1 MSGQCGALLGRQHL
15 IDIGEKLR
23 QSLGGLVGQLQVRNA
38 RSFQSCPIDRVL
50 GQCLNSLRMSG
61 LQLRVHRQQVAH
73 SLLHQWGDLRLL
85 CIRGVN
91 LNVQML
97 QYMIDMGGDIGG
109 AMRTTH
115 HAVMKAAGAHSSR
128 GNRDDAAG
136 ERSSGD
142 KGDEGHAA
150 ESGSTRRRGIA
161 GFGGSSHRGT
171 YK

>member
-1 MSGQCGALLGRQHL
+1 MSGESGALGWCEYL

-91 LNVQML
+91 LDIQVL
-97 QYMIDMGGDIGG
+97 QHMIDMDGDIGS
-109 AMRTTH
+109 AMRAVH
-115 HAVMKAAGAHSSR
+115 HAVMKAACTHPGC
-128 GNRDDAAG
+128 GDRDDAAG
-136 ERSSGD
+136 QGSAGPSPAANSS
-142 KGDEGHAA
+142 
-150 ESGSTRRRGIA
+150 RP
-161 GFGGSSHRGT
+161 
-171 YK
+171 